1 MNRFRLFSVAGVVI
15 VAIMAGWLFSACDDD
30 DDPSEEDATAALC
43 SDLTELEAALAAYAG
58 LTVDSTI
65 EEVEDAQGAV
75 DDAYDAVIDSSADL
89 AEARVDD
96 LESAYDDLAAS
107 VDDVSGEDTVGEAI
121 TSIASQALAVE
132 AARASL
138 DSAVN
143 CP

>member
-1 MNRFRLFSVAGVVI
+1 MFSVAGVVI
-15 VAIMAGWLFSACDDD
+15 VAIMAGWVFSACSD
-30 DDPSEEDATAALC
+30 DDPSEEEATSALC
-43 SDLTELEAALAAYAG
+43 SDLDDLQTALAAYAD

-65 EEVEDAQGAV
+65 EEVEDAQEQVA
-75 DDAYDAVIDSSADL
+75 DAYNAVIDSSADV
-89 AEARVDD
+89 AEARVED
-96 LESAYDDLAAS
+96 LEASFGELAAS

-138 DSAVN
+138 DNAVS